1 MAGTTACV
9 LLVTNDLIYCA
20 NVGDSRA
27 VLCSDGKAIPLSY
40 DHKPQNDE
48 ELARIEKSG
57 HFVEDD
63 RVDGNLALSRAIGD
77 FQYKDK
83 VALSPEQQAV
93 TCLPDIKEEKRQNN
107 KDEFLIVACDGI
119 WDCKTNEACVDFL
132 KNAISGSGAPV
143 LTPSTVCSPVEK
155 LLDDCCAVN
164 TEDGIGTDNMTAI
177 LIQFR

>member
-83 VALSPEQQAV
+83 VALSPEQ
-93 TCLPDIKEEKRQNN
+93 
-107 KDEFLIVACDGI
+107 
-119 WDCKTNEACVDFL
+119 
-132 KNAISGSGAPV
+132 
-143 LTPSTVCSPVEK
+143 
-155 LLDDCCAVN
+155 
-164 TEDGIGTDNMTAI
+164 
-177 LIQFR
+177 